1 MTLRTDLIH
10 RRRESYKL
18 LLEKALKG
26 AVDQLKVLEGVRQIS
41 VFGSFAR
48 GRRDLFTDLDIL
60 IIMDTELSML
70 DRLRFLYSRVAL
82 PVDVDMICYTPLEYE
97 GLCGKGWLK
106 NALQDAQVLYENR
119 SI

>member
-1 MTLRTDLIH
+1 MKLRTDFIH

-18 LLEKALKG
+18 LLEKALKD
-26 AVDQLKVLEGVRQIS
+26 AVDQLKMLEGVRQIS

-82 PVDVDMICYTPLEYE
+82 QVDVDMICYTPLEYE
-97 GLCGKGWLK
+97 DLCGRGWLK
-106 NALQDAQVLYENR
+106 SALQDAQVLYENR